1 MDRGKALLGRWLLVP
16 LALSSGPVVGESP
29 SEHEQRDPPQQGCA
43 VQEGTECLADRI
55 GLAFCR
61 ESGESETVCREHADL
76 FVHACVDEGRDETSC
91 RRQASELE
99 LACLTR
105 CEAPPP
111 ACGERCIRRSAR
123 LVEEC
128 RARGRT
134 VSGCEARAAEA
145 TAECQAECARR
156 MSRCLAA
163 CETGAEDAIDS
174 CIENGGSEEECTPR
188 AQQVLDRCVDH
199 CNRPG
204 AEASGSGTL
213 SLWLDAV
220 F

>member
-1 MDRGKALLGRWLLVP
+1 M
-16 LALSSGPVVGESP
+16 
-29 SEHEQRDPPQQGCA
+29 
-43 VQEGTECLADRI
+43 
-55 GLAFCR
+55 
-61 ESGESETVCREHADL
+61 
-76 FVHACVDEGRDETSC
+76 
-91 RRQASELE
+91 
-99 LACLTR
+99 
-105 CEAPPP
+105 
-111 ACGERCIRRSAR
+111 
-123 LVEEC
+123 
-128 RARGRT
+128 
-134 VSGCEARAAEA
+134 SGCEARAAEA